1 MHESDRNLVD
11 AHLQGK
17 GGAFETLVRR
27 YGPCVLGYLT
37 KMTNNRDQ
45 AEDLFQETFVR
56 VHERASQF
64 RGENL
69 KGWLFTIATR
79 LTAGHF
85 GRQKRMAAVS
95 LSQPAQVCADG
106 AHCGTLEGIIPDGGP
121 GPQEEVQ
128 LEEKRQLV
136 RAALGRLPEKQR
148 AAVILSYYHHMT
160 YAQIAETMGCS
171 LGSVK
176 THIFRGMK
184 RLSTLLEEQAG
195 GIG

>member
-1 MHESDRNLVD
+1 MHDSDRNLVE
-11 AHLQGK
+11 AHLQGE

-27 YGPCVLGYLT
+27 YGPSVLGYLT

-56 VHERASQF
+56 VHQRAGQF

-69 KGWLFTIATR
+69 NGWLFTIATR

-85 GRQKRMAAVS
+85 KKHKRSAAVS
-95 LSQPAQVCADG
+95 LNQPAGVCTDG
-106 AHCGTLEGIIPDGGP
+106 VHCATLEGIIPDTSP
-121 GPQEEVQ
+121 GPDQEAEI
-128 LEEKRQLV
+128 EEKRQLV

-148 AAVILSYYHHMT
+148 AAVILSYYHQMT

-171 LGSVK
+171 LGAVK
-176 THIFRGMK
+176 THMFRAMK
-184 RLSTLLEEQAG
+184 RLSSLLDEQAG